1 MNDFRYY
8 LVIKKMKYFIKLLLL
23 LPVSCFAQKSSYV
36 DSINLFIKKY
46 VDSHQVVNVADKA
59 KMQFF
64 PVHKKWRVSTQ
75 FEKRENAPWF
85 MMSTSGK
92 NKKEYRVYG
101 TVSFLLNDTL
111 LKLNIYQ
118 SKQLIAQPEYAN
130 YLFIPFTDKT
140 SGIDTYGGG
149 RYIDLVMEDIKGN
162 NYVIDFNKA
171 YNPYCAYTA
180 GYNCP
185 IPPKEN
191 DLPIAVLAGEKNF
204 AGH

>member
-1 MNDFRYY
+1 
-8 LVIKKMKYFIKLLLL
+8 MKYFIKLLLL
-23 LPVSCFAQKSSYV
+23 LPVSCLAQKSSYE
-36 DSINLFIKKY
+36 DSISLFVKKY
-46 VDSHQVVNVADKA
+46 VDSHQVVTVADKV

-64 PVHKKWRVSTQ
+64 PADKKWRVSTQ

-101 TVSFLLNDTL
+101 IVSFVINDTL
-111 LKLNIYQ
+111 LTLNIYQ
-118 SKQLIAQPEYAN
+118 SKQLIAKPEYAN

-140 SGIDTYGGG
+140 SGMDTYGGG
-149 RYIDLVMEDIKGN
+149 RYIELVMEDIKGSK
-162 NYVIDFNKA
+162 YVIDFNKA

-191 DLPIAVLAGEKNF
+191 DLPVAVLAGEKNF
-204 AGH
+204 TGH